1 MELRDA
7 IRRRRMVRAYDPDRP
22 VPPDVVDRLLEHAV
36 RSPSAG
42 FSQGWDFLVLET
54 SQERDLFWRS
64 TTEPAT
70 DPGSWLR
77 GLMSAPL
84 LVVCLSHKD
93 AYLDRYAE
101 PDKGWTDRD
110 EARWPVPYWDVDTG
124 MAALL
129 MLLTAV
135 DEGLGSCFFGVPP
148 EHHDSVRTAVRRPG
162 RPLPRRRRERR
173 ARGRGPQEPEP
184 ATRPART
191 RAGGARRP
199 VRRALPPRPV
209 EHRGRARRRAV
220 GHRRPARRAT
230 PRSTAARC
238 AGKGWC
244 RARPSRTS
252 WSRPRAAPGST
263 RTRSRCR

>member
-7 IRRRRMVRAYDPDRP
+7 IRRRRMVRAYAPDRP
-22 VPPDVVDRLLEHAV
+22 VPAEVVDLLLEHAV
-36 RSPSAG
+36 RAPSAG
-42 FSQGWDFLVLET
+42 FSQGWDFLVLR
-54 SQERDLFWRS
+54 SAQERDLFWRS
-64 TTEPAT
+64 TTEPGT

-148 EHHDSVRTAVRRPG
+148 EHHGTFRDAFGVPSDRSPVGVVSVGYPAPDRRSPS
-162 RPLPRRRRERR
+162 LRRGRREPEQVAHAGRFGVPYRR
-173 ARGRGPQEPEP
+173 
-184 ATRPART
+184 
-191 RAGGARRP
+191 GGSGTEGAD
-199 VRRALPPRPV
+199 
-209 EHRGRARRRAV
+209 
-220 GHRRPARRAT
+220 
-230 PRSTAARC
+230 AAR
-238 AGKGWC
+238 
-244 RARPSRTS
+244 
-252 WSRPRAAPGST
+252 
-263 RTRSRCR
+263 